1 MRKRVEPCDG
11 RFEQEGRTLCEGRL
25 CLKFVKRAEIDVRH
39 WGPLLSREEKMNINK
54 ENNTAKSNS
63 KFERNMLKSS
73 TFENRNIVIIWITRK
88 REIIQTRLIDKYHQ
102 STKKTINS
110 SPKGHTRT
118 ILRNQLPFS
127 SGFSAATEKVQRP
140 RRKASRPASSESE
153 WRVTRN
159 TSGRTGD
166 TSGRST
172 SSIETI
178 SVSKPGGPAEQPG
191 TALQLMPPG
200 PGWLGLGQQRPH
212 SGSGCWK

>member
-1 MRKRVEPCDG
+1 
-11 RFEQEGRTLCEGRL
+11 
-25 CLKFVKRAEIDVRH
+25 
-39 WGPLLSREEKMNINK
+39 
-54 ENNTAKSNS
+54 
-63 KFERNMLKSS
+63 MLKSS

-88 REIIQTRLIDKYHQ
+88 REMIQTRLIDKYHQ

-127 SGFSAATEKVQRP
+127 SGFSAATEKVRRP
-140 RRKASRPASSESE
+140 RRKASRPACSV
-153 WRVTRN
+153 WRVTRI

-166 TSGRST
+166 TSGSST

-212 SGSGCWK
+212 SGCGKWSSAVMQTTAPAAWKRRLAHSPSQVSYSFISIIVIRKSYPSISY

>member
-1 MRKRVEPCDG
+1 MCKRVEPCDG

-39 WGPLLSREEKMNINK
+39 WGPLLSREEKININK

-88 REIIQTRLIDKYHQ
+88 REMIQTRLIDKYHQ

-127 SGFSAATEKVQRP
+127 SGFSAATEKVAEKPAGPLARYDASPEIPVDGLVTHQVAVLFQSRQFQFPNLAARRSSLAPHSGSCRP
-140 RRKASRPASSESE
+140 
-153 WRVTRN
+153 
-159 TSGRTGD
+159 GR
-166 TSGRST
+166 
-172 SSIETI
+172 
-178 SVSKPGGPAEQPG
+178 
-191 TALQLMPPG
+191 PG
-200 PGWLGLGQQRPH
+200 PGSGLGLGQQRPH